1 LLYFNKYKTPLHTG
15 GKEDKMEN
23 TNTEKPKNEYIPGV
37 CNIGPAERRAREM
50 SGWIGLAIT
59 IVLWGIFIFA
69 HTPQIWRL
77 FIFLPAGM
85 AATGFLQSAFHF
97 CAGFGM
103 KGVFNFGPEVGK
115 TDTVIQAEFRKKDRQ
130 KALFIL
136 FLSAV
141 TGAVAAVAAVL
152 IKF

>member
-1 LLYFNKYKTPLHTG
+1 MP
-15 GKEDKMEN
+15 
-23 TNTEKPKNEYIPGV
+23 TNMSKSEYIPGV
-37 CNIGPAERRAREM
+37 CNIGPAERRARRKG
-50 SGWIGLAIT
+50 GWIGLGMT
-59 IVLWGIFIFA
+59 VLLWVIFIVIQV
-69 HTPQIWRL
+69 PQVWRF
-77 FIFLPAGM
+77 FIFLPASM

-115 TDTVIQAEFRKKDRQ
+115 TDTVMQAEFRKKDRQ

-136 FLSAV
+136 LLSVIAG
-141 TGAVAAVAAVL
+141 TVAAVTAFL